1 MRRRRGPLRLGLV
14 LAATFASGL
23 GAGLVVA
30 DPPEARAAGRE
41 PYAAIARFTRAFHFV
56 YTRWVGD
63 PDPDRLVDA
72 AIGAMVA
79 SLDQH
84 SRFASRATVDALEV
98 PEARAAHAGVALVLG
113 ADGWRVAAVAPD
125 GPAQRMGLAEG
136 DRLVA
141 LDRQPIASLA
151 PEQVVA
157 RLVGPPGSVLE
168 VEVSRPAV
176 GGGPTRVVAPLLR
189 QVGLEPSVVGRRLA
203 GGVVHVAIRTFVA
216 STPREL
222 TRALERLRREGSWR
236 GLVLDLRGN
245 TGGLVDAAIAAADVW
260 LAEGTILTTRAR
272 GREPVVARA
281 HPKGTEPT
289 YPMVVLVDE
298 RTASASEALA
308 AALRDHGRARLVGR
322 RTFGKASVQTTLE
335 LDDGSLLRLTT
346 ARYYT
351 PSDRFLEGEGL
362 TPDVELAAAPAGPSA
377 APAPSA
383 GGSSADAAGAT
394 PSSPTLAVA
403 PRDDAEDAALERARA
418 LVTHGTTTR
427 GPGSF
432 TVPEARAISQP

>member
-1 MRRRRGPLRLGLV
+1 MGLV
-14 LAATFASGL
+14 L
-23 GAGLVVA
+23 A
-30 DPPEARAAGRE
+30 DPPEARAADRE
-41 PYAAIARFTRAFHFV
+41 PYAAVARFTRALHFV
-56 YTRWVGD
+56 LTRWVGD

-72 AIGAMVA
+72 AIGAMVS
-79 SLDQH
+79 SLDRH
-84 SRFASRATVDALEV
+84 SRFASREAVGALEV
-98 PEARAAHAGVALVLG
+98 PEARAAHAGVALALG
-113 ADGWRVAAVAPD
+113 VDGWRIAAVAPD
-125 GPAQRMGLAEG
+125 GPAQRLGLVEG

-141 LDRQPIASLA
+141 LDRQPITSMT

-168 VEVSRPAV
+168 VEVSRPQV
-176 GGGPTRVVAPLLR
+176 GAGASGAGPTRVVAPLLR

-222 TRALERLRREGSWR
+222 GRALERLRREGSWR

-245 TGGLVDAAIAAADVW
+245 TGGLVDAAIAVADVW
-260 LAEGTILTTRAR
+260 LADGTILTTRAR
-272 GREPVVARA
+272 GRDPQVARA
-281 HPKGTEPT
+281 HPKGTEPA

-308 AALRDHGRARLVGR
+308 AALREQGRARLVGR

-351 PSDRFLEGEGL
+351 PSGRFLEGEGL
-362 TPDVELAAAPAGPSA
+362 APDVELAAAVVGPHAGA
-377 APAPSA
+377 APAA

-394 PSSPTLAVA
+394 PSTPTPAIV

-418 LVTHGTTTR
+418 LVTSGSTPH

-432 TVPEARAISQP
+432 TVPEARAISEP